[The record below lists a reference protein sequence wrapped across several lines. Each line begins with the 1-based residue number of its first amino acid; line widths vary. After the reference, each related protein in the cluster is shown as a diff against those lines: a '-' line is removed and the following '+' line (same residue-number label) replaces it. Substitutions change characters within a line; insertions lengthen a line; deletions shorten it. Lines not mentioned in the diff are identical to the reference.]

1 MSMDEI
7 IEICKQEGI
16 SVEEFFRIYIG
27 VIDVNDCYE

>member
-16 SVEEFFRIYIG
+16 SVEEFFRLYIG
-27 VIDVNDCYE
+27 VIDEVDCL